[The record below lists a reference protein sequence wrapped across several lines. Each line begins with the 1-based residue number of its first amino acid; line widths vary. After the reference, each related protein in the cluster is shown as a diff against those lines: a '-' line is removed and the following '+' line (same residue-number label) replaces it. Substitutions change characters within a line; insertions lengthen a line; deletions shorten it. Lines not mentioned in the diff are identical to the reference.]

1 MCEFQSGI
9 RTGLMIAAIVAA
21 MCFGANAGAQT
32 AGAPATAGSVQAPAD
47 LAKTF
52 DDALSDVEK
61 LMVGVAEKMPADKY
75 GFAPTAGEFK
85 GVRTF
90 AEQVDHI
97 TAANYGLY
105 SGFGIDKPTV
115 DRAALG
121 KLTNKE
127 DVIKAL
133 KDSFA
138 YAHKATLTIT
148 PENAFQPM
156 MMFGRPGSR
165 VAIAIHSVGH
175 TEDIYGQ
182 LVEYMRMNGVVP
194 PASAR

>member
-1 MCEFQSGI
+1 M
-9 RTGLMIAAIVAA
+9 RGLQNGMMIAALGAA
-21 MCFGANAGAQT
+21 MCFGGDAGAQM
-32 AGAPATAGSVQAPAD
+32 AGAPAAAANTQAPAD
-47 LAKTF
+47 MAKTF
-52 DDALSDVEK
+52 DNALSGVER

-75 GFAPTAGEFK
+75 GYAPTAGEFK

-97 TAANYGLY
+97 TMSNYSLY
-105 SGFGIDKPTV
+105 SGFGIDKPAV
-115 DRAALG
+115 DAQALG

-133 KDSFA
+133 KDSFV
-138 YAHKATLTIT
+138 YAHKATLSIT
-148 PENAFQPM
+148 PENAFQPIT
-156 MMFGRPGSR
+156 MFGRPGSR